1 MLLTLELVVA
11 GYLIGANIWFFFV
24 QSPAL
29 ISSIGR
35 DKFVPIQMR
44 LTKLL
49 FRTHSIAAILL
60 FILAWIVG
68 GNIATIGAGLAAIAA
83 IVAQSFVIPR
93 ALKAGGRGRA
103 ETITEGDD
111 KSVAKFASEGSGPSA
126 AFWHRTVV
134 VFVVLILAGAIVNLY
149 GAISLR

>member
-1 MLLTLELVVA
+1 MKMLLTLELALA
-11 GYLIGANIWFFFV
+11 GFLIGSNAWFFFL

-29 ISSIGR
+29 ISAMGR

-49 FRTHSIAAILL
+49 FRSQSVAAVLL
-60 FILAWIVG
+60 FILAWLISDTL
-68 GNIATIGAGLAAIAA
+68 ATLGAGLAALAAVIAH
-83 IVAQSFVIPR
+83 FYVIPR
-93 ALKAGGRGRA
+93 ALRAGGKGRA
-103 ETITEGDD
+103 ETMAEVGD

-134 VFVVLILAGAIVNLY
+134 VFVVLILGGSIVNLY
-149 GAISLR
+149 SVLP